1 MESELHLRARE
12 SWIKHCKHIC
22 AATAYVHI
30 LAEDNNYQKQLLI
43 ITSDTDKAVQVSEY
57 AVIGIQQATDSN
69 NQQYVQ

>member
-1 MESELHLRARE
+1 
-12 SWIKHCKHIC
+12 
-22 AATAYVHI
+22 VHI

-69 NQQYVQ
+69 NQQYVQWSSVYNEMAPSNSSSVEI

>member
-1 MESELHLRARE
+1 M
-12 SWIKHCKHIC
+12 
-22 AATAYVHI
+22 HI

-69 NQQYVQ
+69 NQQYVQWSSVYNEMAPSNSSSVEI